1 MKGILLFISP
11 SIHKKNKGLSE
22 TIVSLLKEKGS
33 GSAQINIANLEGRT
47 RLEVYMMIDEYHV
60 KIIFYIHNIEEL
72 ENYFL
77 TIDLN

>member
-1 MKGILLFISP
+1 MYHEGDIVVYQ
-11 SIHKKNKGLSE
+11 SIDTQKENKGLPE

-33 GSAQINIANLEGRT
+33 GSGQINIANLEGRT

-72 ENYFL
+72 DNYFN
-77 TIDLN
+77 D